1 MYHIKTLLFQQC
13 KADHETGLWIIL
25 VIRKTSRTLHPLLLQ
40 EMRAIVGVAAIPI
53 NLQLT

>member
-13 KADHETGLWIIL
+13 KEDYETWLWIIL

-40 EMRAIVGVAAIPI
+40 EMRAIVGVGAIPI